1 MNKTTSSNV
10 LYIQA
15 TNKQGVTMLS
25 EYSDYKFTDNKTGT
39 VFIGKYCGGPTINPH
54 TGKVGNMICLKSK
67 DGKYK
72 WCETTQCVKQ
82 N

>member
-1 MNKTTSSNV
+1 LNKTTSSNV

-15 TNKQGVTMLS
+15 TNKQGVTMS
-25 EYSDYKFTDNKTGT
+25 SFSTYKFTCKITGS
-39 VFIGKYCGGPTINPH
+39 VFIGQYCGGPTVDVQ
-54 TGKVGNMICLKSK
+54 TGEVGKEICLKSK

-72 WCETTQCVKQ
+72 WCKTTDCIKQ